1 MRGGGWIHGQVGFEG
16 DGEGDGE
23 GEGDGVDIRAPKLD
37 VISSLSSVIIHE
49 PSRLET
55 IQYM

>member
-1 MRGGGWIHGQVGFEG
+1 MRGEGWVRDQVGFEG
-16 DGEGDGE
+16 KGE
-23 GEGDGVDIRAPKLD
+23 GEGDGVDITAPKLD